1 MADCKWGP
9 VMGDR
14 QAAGRSLRMTAGD
27 IIILTGVSGVG
38 KSTLA
43 ARLAADLKAP
53 FIEGDDHHLP
63 ASIAK
68 MAQGIAL
75 GDADRWPWLDAVVA
89 AANAAAAG
97 GGVVIACSALKR
109 IYRDHLAERC
119 LTPSI
124 FIHLHAP
131 RNVVAGRL
139 AARDAHF
146 FDASLLDSQMDTLE
160 MPGHDEIYRVVE
172 ASADIDS
179 VYWAIRKALS

>member
-1 MADCKWGP
+1 
-9 VMGDR
+9 
-14 QAAGRSLRMTAGD
+14 MTAGD

-53 FIEGDDHHLP
+53 FVEADDHHFP

-68 MAQGIAL
+68 MAQGIPL
-75 GDADRWPWLDAVVA
+75 GDSDRWPWLDAVVA

-97 GGVVIACSALKR
+97 GGVVIACSALKL
-109 IYRDHLAERC
+109 IYRDHLAKGC
-119 LTPSI
+119 LTPPI

-139 AARDAHF
+139 AARADHF

-160 MPGHDEIYRVVE
+160 MPREDEIYRLID
-172 ASADIDS
+172 ANADIDS
-179 VYWAIRKALS
+179 VYEAIRKALSCYPGWLP

>member
-1 MADCKWGP
+1 MGAGNGGP
-9 VMGDR
+9 VMEVNK
-14 QAAGRSLRMTAGD
+14 AAGRSLRMTAGD

-53 FIEGDDHHLP
+53 FIDGDDHHLP

-75 GDADRWPWLDAVVA
+75 GDADRWPWLEAVAA

-97 GGVVIACSALKR
+97 SGVVIACSALKR
-109 IYRDHLAERC
+109 IYRDHLAEGC
-119 LTPSI
+119 LTPPI

-131 RNVVAGRL
+131 RHVVAGRL
-139 AARDAHF
+139 AARAHHF
-146 FDASLLDSQMDTLE
+146 FDASLLDSQMDILE
-160 MPGHDEIYRVVE
+160 MPGHEEIYRLID
-172 ASADIDS
+172 ASGDIDS
-179 VYWAIRKALS
+179 VYRAIRTALS

>member
-1 MADCKWGP
+1 
-9 VMGDR
+9 MGDS
-14 QAAGRSLRMTAGD
+14 QAAGWSLRMTARD

-53 FIEGDDHHLP
+53 FVEADDHHLP
-63 ASIAK
+63 SSIAK
-68 MAQGIAL
+68 MAKGIPL

-139 AARDAHF
+139 AARDEHF

-160 MPGHDEIYRVVE
+160 MPGHDEIYRLID
-172 ASADIDS
+172 ARPDLDS
-179 VYWAIRKALS
+179 VYDSIRKALS

>member
-1 MADCKWGP
+1 
-9 VMGDR
+9 MGDS
-14 QAAGRSLRMTAGD
+14 QAAGWSLRMKARD

-68 MAQGIAL
+68 MAKGIPL
-75 GDADRWPWLDAVVA
+75 GDADRWSWLDAI
-89 AANAAAAG
+89 AAAAEAAAVG
-97 GGVVIACSALKR
+97 GGVIVACSALKR
-109 IYRDHLAERC
+109 IYRNYLAECC
-119 LTPSI
+119 LTPPI

-131 RNVVAGRL
+131 RDVVAGRL
-139 AARDAHF
+139 AARPAHF

-160 MPGHDEIYRVVE
+160 MPGHDEIYRLID

-179 VYWAIRKALS
+179 VYESIRKALS